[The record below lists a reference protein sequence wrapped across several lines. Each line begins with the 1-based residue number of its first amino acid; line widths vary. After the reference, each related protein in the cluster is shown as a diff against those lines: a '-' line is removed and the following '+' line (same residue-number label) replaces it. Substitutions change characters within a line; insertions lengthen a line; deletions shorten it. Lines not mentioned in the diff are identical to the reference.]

1 MSACYDR
8 CATTW
13 PTLLIPEGNPIAS
26 EGVNG
31 NLLGD
36 SEVAIVASTLA
47 IAALFNPLRKRIQ
60 NLIDWRFYRRTY
72 DAAKVLAAFGAAARD
87 ETDLERL
94 TAELLRVVDVTR
106 QPEFVGL

>member
-31 NLLGD
+31 NLLGG
-36 SEVAIVASTLA
+36 SEVAIVASTLV

-60 NLIDWRFYRRTY
+60 NLIDWRFYRQ
-72 DAAKVLAAFGAAARD
+72 ASCVNGSAS
-87 ETDLERL
+87 
-94 TAELLRVVDVTR
+94 
-106 QPEFVGL
+106 